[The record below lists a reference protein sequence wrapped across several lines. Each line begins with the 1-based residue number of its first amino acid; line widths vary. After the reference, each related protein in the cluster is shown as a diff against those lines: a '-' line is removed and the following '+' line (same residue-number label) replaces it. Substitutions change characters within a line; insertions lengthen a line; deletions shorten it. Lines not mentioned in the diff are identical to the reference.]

1 MFPLF
6 KKRTKVTEIKVLD
19 LTINSTLEDDYFL
32 PHDIKQELLKR
43 FYKPIYIPIITIFCS
58 FLIIYSKNK
67 IQYNRN
73 KNFIFVLTFFLL
85 IFSEASLRYSISSD
99 ISLITYLLIPWVM
112 FFSAYLI
119 FHRMAKNV

>member
-43 FYKPIYIPIITIFCS
+43 GIRANCTP
-58 FLIIYSKNK
+58 
-67 IQYNRN
+67 
-73 KNFIFVLTFFLL
+73 LTAEKR
-85 IFSEASLRYSISSD
+85 IEEWEDEYSINS
-99 ISLITYLLIPWVM
+99 I
-112 FFSAYLI
+112 
-119 FHRMAKNV
+119 R